1 MRQLRPKVKI
11 QGERGGEGAQYLVV
25 FLRGLRKLQRAP
37 AQTETEEKA
46 KANRPIKMELISF
59 SVISK
64 SGPVNYEQTDENGP
78 RSPNIFT

>member
-1 MRQLRPKVKI
+1 MRQLRPKFKI
-11 QGERGGEGAQYLVV
+11 QRERGGEGAQYLVV

-37 AQTETEEKA
+37 AQTEEKA

-64 SGPVNYEQTDENGP
+64 SGPVNY
-78 RSPNIFT
+78 